1 MLVHNIEKRKIVL
14 LMPLRTC
21 GGKIIYTRNQELSRP
36 HFKKKEKKIKQMLLK
51 EEHCYGGLIC
61 LVNAARTV
69 N

>member
-36 HFKKKEKKIKQMLLK
+36 HLKKIKENETDAFKRRTLPWRAHLL
-51 EEHCYGGLIC
+51 G
-61 LVNAARTV
+61 
-69 N
+69 